1 MASTS
6 IPLEVYEKVQELTR
20 IGQRAVLDAQEE
32 NRRLGIPNVYSIN
45 GVLYWELADGTLSR
59 TDPYENQSN
68 GKDSNAPSSD

>member
-32 NRRLGIPNVYSIN
+32 NRRQGIPNVYSIN
-45 GVLYWELADGTLSR
+45 GVLYWELPDGTLSR
-59 TDPYENQSN
+59 TDPYEEQSN
-68 GKDSNAPSSD
+68 GNDSNGPPSA